1 MGDTASPVAGE
12 ASAWGVSLGAPD
24 GTGAISM
31 AGTFEVTVPVS
42 MLKMRLKAPGHASE
56 TTTAPAARIAA
67 TKSARRMVRGGGGA

>member
-1 MGDTASPVAGE
+1 
-12 ASAWGVSLGAPD
+12 
-24 GTGAISM
+24 M